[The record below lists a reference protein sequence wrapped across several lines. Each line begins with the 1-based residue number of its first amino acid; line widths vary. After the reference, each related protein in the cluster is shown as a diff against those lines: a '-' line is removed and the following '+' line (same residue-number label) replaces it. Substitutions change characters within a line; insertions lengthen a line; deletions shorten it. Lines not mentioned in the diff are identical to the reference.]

1 MYVAVRA
8 ITGVAEKIA
17 VTLSN
22 SGYGPLAA
30 CVLKP

>member
-8 ITGVAEKIA
+8 MTGVAEKIA

-22 SGYGPLAA
+22 TAYGPFAD
-30 CVLKP
+30 CVA